1 MAMTTSSLE
10 ARHAVQLAAWL
21 SPAFPIGAFSY
32 SHGLERAFEVGVVTD
47 EETLREWIGDLL
59 AHGSGRSESMLFACA
74 WQASDEEASLA
85 TVAQLAD
92 ALRPTAELA
101 LEAESQGR
109 AFLKTLRA
117 AWPSVELDVL
127 DAWLEA
133 SGSRRNLSVVAGAAC
148 RVHAMPLVPCLALF
162 VHAFVANLVSAGV
175 RLIPLGQT
183 AGQRI
188 TADLES
194 EILTAARNAEKAT
207 LDDVWTASPLM
218 EIYSMQHES
227 QYTRLFRS

>member
-1 MAMTTSSLE
+1 
-10 ARHAVQLAAWL
+10 
-21 SPAFPIGAFSY
+21 
-32 SHGLERAFEVGVVTD
+32 
-47 EETLREWIGDLL
+47 
-59 AHGSGRSESMLFACA
+59 MLFACA